1 MEWEKEWETRLEIT
15 PKSVRLTVSD
25 QGQAVLQSRFCA
37 RPVHSRALPMIL
49 EGLALWQGKRLC
61 VVMYAERA
69 VHPTLGL
76 GKDGDEWPAETPLV
90 EYMLVEPPLHG
101 HSGSGRCLR

>member
-1 MEWEKEWETRLEIT
+1 MRWEKSWETGLEIT
-15 PKSVRLTVSD
+15 PQSVQLNVTD
-25 QGQAVLQSRFCA
+25 QGRMVLQARFCG
-37 RPVHSRALPMIL
+37 RPVHLRALLLIL

-61 VVMYAERA
+61 VVIFAESA

-76 GKDGDEWPAETPLV
+76 GEDGDEWPAETAWV

-101 HSGSGRCLR
+101 RPSSGGCVR

>member
-15 PKSVRLTVSD
+15 PKSIQLMVTD
-25 QGQAVLQSRFCA
+25 QGRVVLQSRFCS
-37 RPVHSRALPMIL
+37 RPAHRRALPYIL

-61 VVMYAERA
+61 TVIFAEHA

-76 GKDGDEWPAETPLV
+76 GKDGDQWPADNPLV
-90 EYMLVEPPLHG
+90 EYMHIEPPLHG
-101 HSGSGRCLR
+101 RPGSGGCLR

>member
-1 MEWEKEWETRLEIT
+1 MRWEKAWETRLEIT
-15 PKSVRLTVSD
+15 PPAVQLMVSD
-25 QGQAVLQSRFCA
+25 QGRMVLQAHFCGH
-37 RPVHSRALPMIL
+37 PVHPRALPLIL

-61 VVMYAERA
+61 VVIFAESA

-76 GKDGDEWPAETPLV
+76 GEDGDEWPIETAWV

-101 HSGSGRCLR
+101 RGGSPGCWR